1 MSKASKAI
9 FRSKP
14 SDQERDRKAR
24 SDPGLFHGDAPLPR
38 CAVRDRKPRRTLPFA
53 APQGSVPDMN
63 TDFLI
68 IGGGIAGISAAA
80 RLSHLGSVTVLEAE
94 EALAHHASG
103 RSAALYEPKY
113 GLPPVV
119 SLSMAGGDYLRAAPN
134 ILSPR
139 GLMIVARREDR
150 ALFEAD
156 IAEMDLAPLSIDEA
170 MATVPILNP
179 GTVAHAALA
188 DHAWDIDTDLLL
200 QNFAREARANGA
212 QIITRA
218 RVTAIARTPGGWR
231 VSTAA
236 GDFDG
241 ALLVNAAGAWADQ
254 LALLAGIRPL
264 GVTPLRRSMARI
276 PAPGG
281 HDVTKW
287 PMIFGAGETWYAKPD
302 AGALLVSPA
311 EEHAMDP
318 HDAWA
323 DDMVLAEGLARY
335 EAMVTEPVTRL
346 ISSWAGLRS
355 FTPDRVLAI
364 GRDLRDPAFFW
375 VAGQGGYGFQTAPA
389 ASALVADLV
398 AGRPPALDAPTVA
411 ALDPARFG

>member
-1 MSKASKAI
+1 
-9 FRSKP
+9 
-14 SDQERDRKAR
+14 
-24 SDPGLFHGDAPLPR
+24 
-38 CAVRDRKPRRTLPFA
+38 
-53 APQGSVPDMN
+53 MN

-103 RSAALYEPKY
+103 RSAALYEPQY

-119 SLSMAGGDYLRAAPN
+119 SLSMAGGDYLRAAPH

-139 GLMIVARREDR
+139 GLMIVAREDEH
-150 ALFEAD
+150 AQFEAD
-156 IAEMDLAPLSIDEA
+156 IADMDLARLSIDEA
-170 MATVPILNP
+170 VAQVPVLNP
-179 GTVAHAALA
+179 DIVAHAARA

-200 QNFAREARANGA
+200 QSFAREARGNGA

-218 RVTAIARTPGGWR
+218 RVTAIARTPDGWR

-254 LALLAGIRPL
+254 VALLAGIRPL
-264 GVTPLRRSMARI
+264 GLTPLRRSMARI

-281 HDVTKW
+281 HDVTHW

-346 ISSWAGLRS
+346 ISSWAGLRT